1 MRFYGDGAHRRA
13 QNVVI
18 YGARAHRRAQNVAI
32 YGARAH
38 RRVQNV
44 AIHGARAHRRAQN
57 VALTPFLLQLFFSST
72 MSVRFATD
80 RADVPAG
87 EIVDISPPP
96 EDSSDRPDNRAM
108 VVQTARN
115 ELQICWLDESGAPT
129 TAYDTALVTHRIW
142 LLSGKFSNPELEQ
155 WVALSNDPRLKTID
169 ALISVMDM
177 AIPDDM
183 KLLDDPDRDAA
194 QAIIRDMPRGL
205 RKNITENELNGIN
218 QVLDL
223 WSEKQ
228 YRQAEMCLLTI
239 LSTGPSFSSA
249 Q

>member
-1 MRFYGDGAHRRA
+1 MRFYGNPAHRGAECRRF
-13 QNVVI
+13 
-18 YGARAHRRAQNVAI
+18 YGNP
-32 YGARAH
+32 AH

-96 EDSSDRPDNRAM
+96 EDLSDRPDNRAM

-115 ELQICWLDESGAPT
+115 ELQICWLDEFGAPT
-129 TAYDTALVTHRIW
+129 TAYDLALVTHRIW

-155 WVALSNDPRLKTID
+155 WVALLNDPRLKTID

-218 QVLDL
+218 RVLDL

-249 Q
+249 QYQRQRQS